1 MKKYVLLSLIIS
13 VLISCQSSQ
22 EIIDPAIPFVELEE
36 EKTGIDFANQLTY
49 KPYMNIIEYLYYYNG
64 GGVAVGDINND
75 GLEDLYFSSDYLR
88 AKAIEVE
95 QEFSGIFQESPEA
108 FVIRVLD

>member
-1 MKKYVLLSLIIS
+1 MKKYVLLSLVVS

-36 EKTGIDFANQLTY
+36 EKTGIDFTNQLTY

-75 GLEDLYFSSDYLR
+75 GLEDLYFSANQLPDRLYLNLGDKL
-88 AKAIEVE
+88 A
-95 QEFSGIFQESPEA
+95 
-108 FVIRVLD
+108 